1 MNGTC
6 KDTIFL
12 VPAPWDPGEGLKGQ
26 ILLNFNYKVNFKDFF
41 RNERYQKYKT
51 RYSFGLLGHAPGV
64 GLVGPGGQKINFL
77 SMVMWHIKLKGMISR
92 PGYTENFTLWFKLVA
107 LGWGQKVKYFESV
120 GICDCAAS
128 NVF

>member
-1 MNGTC
+1 MC
-6 KDTIFL
+6 
-12 VPAPWDPGEGLKGQ
+12 
-26 ILLNFNYKVNFKDFF
+26 LLRNKRYK
-41 RNERYQKYKT
+41 KYKT
-51 RYSFGLLGHAPGV
+51 RFSFGLLGHAQGV

-120 GICDCAAS
+120 WICDCAAS